1 MNDDVEVFARVTI
14 PNNAAGFII
23 GRNGATIRSLGET
36 TGASVQINDKEEAV
50 LTNERILDITG
61 TKRACCDCVGMV
73 VSKLFEGGPE
83 MYMYD

>member
-1 MNDDVEVFARVTI
+1 MTDLCFYLSKRHFFA
-14 PNNAAGFII
+14 
-23 GRNGATIRSLGET
+23 
-36 TGASVQINDKEEAV
+36 NDKEEAV